1 MKDKTTKWLVIGA
14 VISMVIMIVG
24 YFLWTNLVPIQD
36 INSYSP
42 QELRDVQEELAINY
56 PLGSFLLN
64 LGFVGFSS
72 TLLAL
77 VVRQILSFIKKKQ

>member
-1 MKDKTTKWLVIGA
+1 MRDKITNWLIIGII
-14 VISMVIMIVG
+14 VSVVMMIVG
-24 YFLWTNLVPIQD
+24 YFLWTNLVPLQD

-42 QELRDVQEELAINY
+42 QELRDIQKELAINY
-56 PLGSFLLN
+56 PLGSLLLN

-77 VVRQILSFIKKKQ
+77 VVRKLLAFIKKKQ

>member
-1 MKDKTTKWLVIGA
+1 MKDKTTKWLISGV
-14 VISMVIMIVG
+14 VISAIMMIIG
-24 YFLWTNLVPIQD
+24 YFLWTNLVPLQD

-42 QELRDVQEELAINY
+42 QELRDIQKELAINY
-56 PLGSFLLN
+56 PLGSLLLN

-77 VVRQILSFIKKKQ
+77 VVRKLLAFIKKKQ